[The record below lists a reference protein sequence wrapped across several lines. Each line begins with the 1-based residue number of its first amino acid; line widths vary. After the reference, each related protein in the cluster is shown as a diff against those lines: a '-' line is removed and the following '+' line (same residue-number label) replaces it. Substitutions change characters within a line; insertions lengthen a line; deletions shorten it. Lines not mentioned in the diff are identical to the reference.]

1 MIYVDTKKQWP
12 VKILLVHP
20 QAPFMQK
27 DSLTIASDCAL
38 LVNPEF
44 SNRFKNGDTVV
55 TGCPLLEDPDRL
67 AEKIDLI
74 VDEAKAKEIKVYT
87 MEVPCCHA
95 IHMMVDRSVKKKRKQ
110 GVKVKNYIVRVMTGE
125 AEPYEFGKVDRS
137 MMEMEMRAHGKHH

>member
-1 MIYVDTKKQWP
+1 MDGKRQWP

-20 QAPFMQK
+20 QAPFMQR

-38 LVNPEF
+38 LVNPEL
-44 SNRFKNGDTVV
+44 SSRFKSGDTVV

-74 VDEAKAKEIKVYT
+74 AEETKAKKIEVYT

-95 IHMMVDRSVKKKRKQ
+95 IHMMVGRSMEKKRKQ
-110 GVKVKNYIVRVMTGE
+110 GVKVENYIVRVMTGK
-125 AEPYEFGKVDRS
+125 AEPYALGRVDRS
-137 MMEMEMRAHGKHH
+137 MVEMEKRAHGMHH